1 MPTPPP
7 TRDRADGRLGAAEG
21 SHDTAMITIDLVYF
35 NAGGGHRAAALA
47 LEAVIRQQR
56 RPWQVRLV
64 NLVDALDP
72 RGRFRTIVGM
82 APEDLYN
89 RRLARGWTLGLS
101 QELKLLQGAI
111 RLGHAAMLR
120 RLVPHWRQSAPDLVV
135 SLVPNFNRALCD
147 SLSQA
152 LPHVPFVTVM
162 TDMADLPRDFWLAPG
177 LPQHLVCGTATAL
190 AQARAAGHPERLL
203 HVASGM
209 ILRPDFYDAP
219 PIDRAA
225 ERRSLGLP
233 ATEPTGVVMFGGQGS
248 PAMLGIAR
256 RLPDTPLILLCG
268 HNADLARQLR
278 ALPAAAPRLVL
289 EFTPEVRHHMALGD
303 FFIGKPGPGCLSE
316 AVHLGL
322 PIITVRNASTMPQER
337 FNADWVQDNGLGL
350 VLRSFDRIA
359 PAVRT
364 LVDDLRAFRY
374 RVARMHNLAVFEV
387 PEILAEVLET
397 GSLHDTAAALT
408 RPAVMAIAA

>member
-1 MPTPPP
+1 MT
-7 TRDRADGRLGAAEG
+7 TV
-21 SHDTAMITIDLVYF
+21 DLVYF

-47 LEAVIRQQR
+47 LQAVIRQQR
-56 RPWQVRLV
+56 RHWQVRLV
-64 NLVDALDP
+64 NLVDMLDP
-72 RGRFRTIVGM
+72 QGRFRELVGL

-89 RRLARGWTLGLS
+89 RRLARGWTLGLA

-120 RLVPHWRQSAPDLVV
+120 RLVPHWRQAAPDLVV

-147 SLSQA
+147 SLVQA

-162 TDMADLPRDFWLAPG
+162 TDMADLPPNFWLAQG

-209 ILRPDFYDAP
+209 ILRPEFYEPLA
-219 PIDRAA
+219 IDRAA
-225 ERRSLGLP
+225 ERQALGLP
-233 ATEPTGVVMFGGQGS
+233 PHQPTGVVMFGGHGS
-248 PAMLGIAR
+248 QAMLGIAR
-256 RLPDTPLILLCG
+256 RLSDTPLILLCG
-268 HNADLARQLR
+268 HNAELARRLR
-278 ALPAAAPRLVL
+278 AQPAVAPRVVL
-289 EFTPEVRHHMALGD
+289 EFTPDVRRFMAMGD
-303 FFIGKPGPGCLSE
+303 FFVGKPGPGCLSE

-322 PIITVRNASTMPQER
+322 PIITVRNAFTMPQER
-337 FNADWVQDNGLGL
+337 FNADWVEDNGLGI
-350 VLRSFDRIA
+350 VLRRFNRIV
-359 PAVRT
+359 PAVHT

-387 PEILAEVLET
+387 PEILADVLATAAQRE
-397 GSLHDTAAALT
+397 TAAALT